1 MGLRGRRVLGSIA
14 VVMMVVLGAA
24 GLAQGELLLKGGD
37 RMVFLGDS
45 ITQQQIYT
53 RYVMNY
59 FALRH
64 PGMEVEFRNAGV
76 GGDTAVGAIKRLNED
91 VLDLRPDVVSICF
104 GMNDAGYTKFE
115 EERYETFMAGMTVLL
130 SELKRVKAKVVL
142 LTPGPVD
149 PDKAASWLDGKVY
162 NETLARYA
170 EGVKELAA
178 RKGLPVYDIHEL
190 LLDVQT
196 RAKAEDPEFT
206 MIPDAVHPSPPG
218 QALMAYALLKAL
230 GCEEQASGLEIDAA
244 TGEVGAD
251 RCAVEGVEVSD
262 SEVRFT
268 RRDEALPTY
277 FDPEAAAVFEYAPIV
292 EELNQYPL
300 RVSGLQAGTWRL
312 TVADEEVGTFTAEE
326 LAKGVNL
333 ATRPGSWQA
342 LGKAA
347 NDSVADQ
354 EEIYREKRQLT
365 GVFRWIPKLPAE
377 AEAEKVALMKKLDE
391 VVRMRERARAELVGE
406 RTWEWQLVRVE

>member
-1 MGLRGRRVLGSIA
+1 MGLRVRRVPSRVA
-14 VVMMVVLGAA
+14 VVLMVVLGAA
-24 GLAQGELLLKGGD
+24 ALAHAEPVLKDGD

-64 PGMEVEFRNAGV
+64 PEMEVEFRNAGV
-76 GGDTAVGAIKRLNED
+76 SGDTAVGAIERLRED

-130 SELKRVKAKVVL
+130 SELKRVKAKAVL

-178 RKGLPVYDIHEL
+178 RKGLPVYDIYDL

-196 RAKAEDPEFT
+196 RAKADDPEFT

-230 GCEEQASGLEIDAA
+230 GCEEQASGLEIDAV
-244 TGEVGAD
+244 TGEVGTD
-251 RCAVEGVEVSD
+251 RCAVEGVEVSEG
-262 SEVRFT
+262 EVRFT

-292 EELNQYPL
+292 EELNQYPF
-300 RVSGLQAGTWRL
+300 RVSGLQAGRWRL
-312 TVADEEVGTFTAEE
+312 VVEDEEVGTFTAEE
-326 LAKGVNL
+326 LAEGVNL
-333 ATRPGSWQA
+333 ATRPGPWQT
-342 LGKAA
+342 LGKAV

-354 EEIYREKRQLT
+354 EEIYLQKRRLA
-365 GVFRWIPKLPAE
+365 GMFGWISTPPAE
-377 AEAEKVALMKKLDE
+377 AEAEKVALMEKLDE
-391 VVRMRERARAELVGE
+391 VVGMRERARAELVEG
-406 RTWEWQLVRVE
+406 RTWAWRLVRVE

>member
-1 MGLRGRRVLGSIA
+1 MRGRRVLSSIA
-14 VVMMVVLGAA
+14 VVMMVVLGGA

-59 FALRH
+59 FALRY

-104 GMNDAGYTKFE
+104 GMNDAGYTTFE

-130 SELKRVKAKVVL
+130 SELKRVKAKAVL

-149 PDKAASWLDGKVY
+149 PDKAAWLDGKVY

-190 LLDVQT
+190 LLEVQT

-251 RCAVEGVEVSD
+251 RCAVEAVEVSE

-300 RVSGLQAGTWRL
+300 RVSGLQAGAWRL

-333 ATRPGSWQA
+333 ATRPGPWQA

-347 NDSVADQ
+347 DDSVADQ
-354 EEIYREKRQLT
+354 EEIYLQKRRLG
-365 GVFRWIPKLPAE
+365 GVFRRVSTPPVE

-391 VVRMRERARAELVGE
+391 VVRMRERARAELVRE